1 MKGGKKVIV
10 IIDDDSLFAEILK
23 ENLEKYYKN
32 EKIKIL
38 TNFDLN
44 FLTNNDVEI
53 IFLDIELKNENGIE
67 MAKKY
72 RNLGYNTY
80 IIFVSSHDSFVFY
93 TFGVKP
99 LDFIRKDN
107 LKNDLEKSIKLIK
120 IEKKKKE
127 MQIIIDEQLIKLTDV
142 LYIESRGNKVY
153 YIGTD
158 DNIILERRVT
168 LSDVETEHEKHHFIK
183 CHKSYIVNAAYVTKA
198 RANYVIINKCVKIPV
213 SRGEQKHFI
222 EKYHEYYIWKKDN

>member
-1 MKGGKKVIV
+1 MIV
-10 IIDDDSLFAEILK
+10 IIDDEYLFAMWLK
-23 ENLEKYYKN
+23 KNLKKYYKN

-44 FLTNNDVEI
+44 FFTNNDVEI

-72 RNLGYNTY
+72 RDLGYNAY
-80 IIFVSSHDSFVFY
+80 IIFVSSHDDFVFY

-99 LDFIRKDN
+99 LDFIRKTN
-107 LKNDLEKSIKLIK
+107 LKNDLEKSIKLIEL
-120 IEKKKKE
+120 EKKKKE
-127 MQIIIDEQLIKLTDV
+127 MQMIIDEQLIKLTDV

-153 YIGTD
+153 YTGAN
-158 DNIILERRVT
+158 DNILLERRIT
-168 LSDVETEHEKHHFIK
+168 LSDVETELEKYHFIK
-183 CHKSYIVNAAYVTKA
+183 CHKSYIVNADRITKA
-198 RANYVIINKCVKIPV
+198 RKNYVIINKCVKIPV

-222 EKYHEYYIWKKDN
+222 EKYHDYYIWKKDN